1 MKFGWKFDIEEGD
14 GMYYALYRKYRPR
27 VFEDVIGQDHITVTL
42 KNEVEHGHMAH
53 SYLFTGS
60 RGTGKTTCARILAK
74 AVNCEHPVNG
84 DPCLT
89 CDTCRAIEDGSVL
102 DIVEIDAASNNGVD
116 NIRDLKEEANFMPA
130 SAKMRVYIIDEVHM
144 LSTGAFNALLKIM
157 EEPPEH
163 VMFILATTEAHKVL
177 PTIISRCQRFDF
189 RRVDAQTIA
198 DHLLSIAEKE
208 GVSLQADAALTI
220 AALADGGVR
229 DAMSLLDQC
238 ISKTNEITVETVR
251 ESAGL
256 ISDDYL
262 FTLSAQISAHQV
274 KEVFSTVARLSAGS
288 LDPARLCEQLIS
300 HYRCLM
306 LIKSGCSSVELLSCL
321 PQEYERYRQA
331 ASFLS
336 MAEILNILRLL
347 QDALDRLGRV
357 QNRRLELEMCL
368 LKCASP
374 QLDTSADI
382 LLARIE
388 RLEAKIVSG
397 QLTAVPAQAQL
408 VYEPAPPGNPDRNE
422 TVEDASQPVSPAGS
436 ALGHAAGKAAPVYE
450 QAKPIEQWNDILSIL
465 SRTNPALV
473 GALTGSAAYVSGE
486 FVLIDF
492 QSPLFSK
499 IIREDSFAKET
510 LRNAISQ
517 VLGRSYR
524 LGPYKPP
531 VNLGSASDTVQKK
544 PVEEVLD
551 RARASGIKVIEK

>member
-1 MKFGWKFDIEEGD
+1 
-14 GMYYALYRKYRPR
+14 MYYALYRKYRPR
-27 VFEDVIGQDHITVTL
+27 VFEDVIGQDHITQTL
-42 KNEVEHGHMAH
+42 KNEVEHGHTAH

-74 AVNCEHPVNG
+74 AVNCEHPING

-89 CDTCRAIEDGSVL
+89 CDTCRAIEEGSVL

-144 LSTGAFNALLKIM
+144 LSAGAFNALLKIM

-189 RRVDAQTIA
+189 HRVDTQVIA
-198 DHLLSIAEKE
+198 DYLLSIAAKE
-208 GVSLQADAALTI
+208 GVALEKEAALTI

-238 ISKTNEITVETVR
+238 ISKSSDITVETVR
-251 ESAGL
+251 DSAGL

-262 FTLSAQISAHQV
+262 FTLSEQISAH
-274 KEVFSTVARLSAGS
+274 KANDVFATVAELSGKS

-306 LIKSGCSSVELLSCL
+306 LIKSGCASLQLLSCL
-321 PQEYERYRQA
+321 PQEYERYKQA
-331 ASFLS
+331 ASALS

-374 QLDTSADI
+374 QLDTSADT
-382 LLARIE
+382 LLSRIE
-388 RLEAKIVSG
+388 RLEGKIASG
-397 QLTAVPAQAQL
+397 YISVAPTIASVGTNMQEEIPPSASAVRDDTEQP
-408 VYEPAPPGNPDRNE
+408 EDPSHNPPVHPLG
-422 TVEDASQPVSPAGS
+422 QIPVNS
-436 ALGHAAGKAAPVYE
+436 APVYE
-450 QAKPIEQWNDILSIL
+450 QAKPIAQWNDILSIL

-473 GALTGSAAYVSGE
+473 GALSGSNAYLSGD

-492 QSPLFSK
+492 KSPLFSK

-510 LRNAISQ
+510 LRGAISQ

-531 VNLGSASDTVQKK
+531 ICQEPVSNMVQNNPVKELLKK
-544 PVEEVLD
+544 
-551 RARASGIKVIEK
+551 ARDSGIEVIEK

>member
-1 MKFGWKFDIEEGD
+1 
-14 GMYYALYRKYRPR
+14 MYYALYRKYRPR
-27 VFEDVIGQDHITVTL
+27 VFEDVIGQDHITQTL
-42 KNEVEHGHMAH
+42 KNEVEHGHTAH

-74 AVNCEHPVNG
+74 AVNCEHPING

-89 CDTCRAIEDGSVL
+89 CDTCRAIEEGSVL

-144 LSTGAFNALLKIM
+144 LSAGAFNALLKIM

-189 RRVDAQTIA
+189 HRVDTQVIA
-198 DHLLSIAEKE
+198 DYLLSITAKE
-208 GVSLQADAALTI
+208 GVALEKEAALTI

-238 ISKTNEITVETVR
+238 ISKSSDITVETVR
-251 ESAGL
+251 DSAGL

-262 FTLSAQISAHQV
+262 FTLSEQISAH
-274 KEVFSTVARLSAGS
+274 KANDVFATVAELSGKS

-306 LIKSGCSSVELLSCL
+306 LIKSGCASLQLLSCL
-321 PQEYERYRQA
+321 PQEYERYKQA
-331 ASFLS
+331 ASALS

-374 QLDTSADI
+374 QLDTSADT
-382 LLARIE
+382 LLSRIE
-388 RLEAKIVSG
+388 RLEGKIASG
-397 QLTAVPAQAQL
+397 YISVAPTITSAGTNMQEEIPPSASAVRDDTEQP
-408 VYEPAPPGNPDRNE
+408 EGPSHNPPVHPLG
-422 TVEDASQPVSPAGS
+422 QIPVNS
-436 ALGHAAGKAAPVYE
+436 APVYE
-450 QAKPIEQWNDILSIL
+450 QAKPIAQWNDILSIL

-473 GALTGSAAYVSGE
+473 GALSGSNAYLSGD

-492 QSPLFSK
+492 KSPLFSK

-510 LRNAISQ
+510 LRGAISQ

-531 VNLGSASDTVQKK
+531 ICQESVSNMVQNNPVKELLKK
-544 PVEEVLD
+544 
-551 RARASGIKVIEK
+551 ARDSGIEVIEK

>member
-1 MKFGWKFDIEEGD
+1 
-14 GMYYALYRKYRPR
+14 MYYALYRKYRPR
-27 VFEDVIGQDHITVTL
+27 VFEDVIGQDHITQTL
-42 KNEVEHGHMAH
+42 KNEVEHGHTAH

-74 AVNCEHPVNG
+74 AVNCEHPING

-89 CDTCRAIEDGSVL
+89 CDTCRAIEEGSVL

-144 LSTGAFNALLKIM
+144 LSAGAFNALLKIM

-189 RRVDAQTIA
+189 HRVDTQVIA
-198 DHLLSIAEKE
+198 DYLLSIAAKE
-208 GVSLQADAALTI
+208 GVALEKEAALTI

-238 ISKTNEITVETVR
+238 ISKSSDITVETVR
-251 ESAGL
+251 DSAGL

-262 FTLSAQISAHQV
+262 FTLSEQISAH
-274 KEVFSTVARLSAGS
+274 KANDVFATVAELSGKS

-306 LIKSGCSSVELLSCL
+306 LIKSGCASLQLLSCL
-321 PQEYERYRQA
+321 PQEYERYKQA
-331 ASFLS
+331 ASALS

-374 QLDTSADI
+374 QLDTSADT
-382 LLARIE
+382 LLSRIE
-388 RLEAKIVSG
+388 RLEGKIASG
-397 QLTAVPAQAQL
+397 YISVAPTIASAGTNMQEEIPPSASAVRDDTEQPEDL
-408 VYEPAPPGNPDRNE
+408 SHNPPVHPLG
-422 TVEDASQPVSPAGS
+422 QIPVNS
-436 ALGHAAGKAAPVYE
+436 APVYE
-450 QAKPIEQWNDILSIL
+450 QAKPIPQWNDILSIL

-473 GALTGSAAYVSGE
+473 GALSGSNAYLSGD

-492 QSPLFSK
+492 KSPLFSK

-510 LRNAISQ
+510 LRGAISQ

-531 VNLGSASDTVQKK
+531 ICQEPVSNMVQNN
-544 PVEEVLD
+544 PVEELLKK
-551 RARASGIKVIEK
+551 ARDSGIEVIEK

>member
-1 MKFGWKFDIEEGD
+1 
-14 GMYYALYRKYRPR
+14 MYYALYRKYRPR
-27 VFEDVIGQDHITVTL
+27 VFEDVIGQDHITLTL
-42 KNEVEHGHMAH
+42 RNEVAKGHTAH

-84 DPCLT
+84 DPCLA
-89 CDTCRAIEDGSVL
+89 CDTCRGIEEGSVL

-144 LSTGAFNALLKIM
+144 LSPGAFNALLKIM

-189 RRVDAQTIA
+189 HRVDTQVIA
-198 DHLLSIAEKE
+198 DYLGGISEKE
-208 GVSLQADAALTI
+208 GIVLEPEAALTI

-238 ISKTNEITVETVR
+238 MSKAQTITAQVVR

-256 ISDDYL
+256 ISDEYL
-262 FTLSAQISAHQV
+262 FSLSEQIASHSVGDIFTAVSELSA
-274 KEVFSTVARLSAGS
+274 LS
-288 LDPARLCEQLIS
+288 LDPGRLCEQLIS

-306 LIKSGCSSVELLSCL
+306 LIKSGCSSLQLLSCL
-321 PQEYERYRQA
+321 PQEYERYQQA
-331 ASFLS
+331 ASKTS
-336 MAEILNILRLL
+336 MPEILRTLRLL
-347 QDALDRLGRV
+347 QDTLDRMGRV

-368 LKCASP
+368 LQCASP
-374 QLDTSADI
+374 QLDTSSDA
-382 LLARIE
+382 LLSRVQK
-388 RLEAKIVSG
+388 LE
-397 QLTAVPAQAQL
+397 AQL
-408 VYEPAPPGNPDRNE
+408 VSGHFSPAKVPAEGQPHTAADQNPAPSEPPALYS
-422 TVEDASQPVSPAGS
+422 EDAQPGAPVSQEQAAVRGAAGS
-436 ALGHAAGKAAPVYE
+436 RPKPPAYD
-450 QAKPIEQWNDILSIL
+450 QAKPVEQWPDILQIL
-465 SRTNPALV
+465 SGTNPALS
-473 GALTGSAAYVSGE
+473 GALAGSAAYVSGE

-492 QSPLFSK
+492 KSPLFSK

-510 LRNAISQ
+510 LRAAIAK
-517 VLGRSYR
+517 VLGHSYR

-531 VNLGSASDTVQKK
+531 SHAGGQEKREDPMEGLLQ
-544 PVEEVLD
+544 
-551 RARASGIKVIEK
+551 RARENGIEVIEK

>member
-1 MKFGWKFDIEEGD
+1 MGKGD
-14 GMYYALYRKYRPR
+14 DMYYALYRKYRPR
-27 VFEDVIGQDHITVTL
+27 VFEDVIGQDHITTTL
-42 KNEVEHGHMAH
+42 RNEVARGHTAH

-89 CDTCRAIEDGSVL
+89 CDTCRGIEEGSVL

-116 NIRDLKEEANFMPA
+116 NIRDLKEEANFMPT

-144 LSTGAFNALLKIM
+144 LSPGAFNALLKIM

-189 RRVDAQTIA
+189 HRVDTKEIA
-198 DHLLSIAEKE
+198 DYLISIASKE
-208 GVSLQADAALTI
+208 QVTLEEDAALTI

-238 ISKTNEITVETVR
+238 MSKADTITADVVR

-262 FTLSAQISAHQV
+262 FTLSQQIATHKV
-274 KEVFSTVARLSAGS
+274 DEIFSTVSELSALS
-288 LDPARLCEQLIS
+288 LNPGRLCEQLIS
-300 HYRCLM
+300 HYRCFM
-306 LIKSGCSSVELLSCL
+306 LVKSGCSSLQLLSCL
-321 PQEYERYRQA
+321 PQELERYQQA
-331 ASFLS
+331 ASQTNMS
-336 MAEILNILRLL
+336 EILRILRLL
-347 QDALDRLGRV
+347 QDTLDRLGRV

-368 LKCASP
+368 LQCASP
-374 QLDTSADI
+374 ALDSSSDA
-382 LLARIE
+382 LVARME
-388 RLEAKIVSG
+388 KLEAKLASG
-397 QLTAVPAQAQL
+397 QFLMGTESA
-408 VYEPAPPGNPDRNE
+408 
-422 TVEDASQPVSPAGS
+422 PVSREVPPRTQNMPSSQGEAVSQTPS
-436 ALGHAAGKAAPVYE
+436 ASVQSHSNAQSHGNMPVYE
-450 QAKPIEQWNDILSIL
+450 QAKPIEQWPDILQIL
-465 SRTNPALV
+465 SKTNPALA
-473 GALTGSAAYVSGE
+473 GALTGSTAYVSGE

-492 QSPLFSK
+492 KSPLFSK

-510 LRNAISQ
+510 LRTAIAQ

-524 LGPYKPP
+524 LGPYKAPAQNGNSSEHLENP
-531 VNLGSASDTVQKK
+531 M
-544 PVEEVLD
+544 EELLR
-551 RARASGIKVIEK
+551 RAKENGIKVIEK